1 MLVKYVREGSRM
13 VGCVV
18 AIGAGQVG
26 WSICHPSKNKF
37 NKDLA
42 VEIASGRAE
51 KGSSTELPKYRSIWV
66 WEKDYNTG
74 ESVDLSKVQLS
85 AVLNN
90 EITRMIDR
98 SYKFF
103 K

>member
-26 WSICHPSKNKF
+26 WSVCNPSDRF

-42 VEIASGRAE
+42 VKIASGRAE
-51 KGSSTELPKYRSIWV
+51 KGSSTELPEYRNIWV

-74 ESVDLSKVQLS
+74 ESVDSSKVQLS